1 MKKLLSILLA
11 AMLLLSLAACG
22 GNDDGDAADKLQ
34 GALGGV
40 SEPASFAPTQADGT
54 LLETEFWS
62 VTYPED
68 WVYSEEDDM
77 GISEGYYAYVTLH
90 IPQEDD
96 PESDTLSVRIDAT
109 LEGPASYRDNLYSIG
124 DMRDI
129 VENGTV
135 PTENVGGVDCYMK
148 EGESWGSA
156 YRSWYGRVE
165 GAGATV
171 YVQAEGTVD
180 DPRLGQLLNTL
191 QFNLTDTGNIDPP
204 WPWNGEPILM
214 DGPLSCTVGSY
225 NVTVQQLPIDESI
238 VVRNIFDTGV
248 SMAGDKVY
256 TLTDGVLRRHAFDG
270 SALAFEDEIALDS
283 EEYSTM
289 SVAQNGT
296 LYLSEFMESFVAVRD
311 GATLFSHD
319 GPDYV
324 IMHPSGDWGISY
336 FTGSEVEK
344 IILNGTEM
352 QTEPWAFPEVDMI
365 SSISISEDHIFVAGG
380 AVENNE
386 HTIFVYDLSGVLQT
400 KLGGTEFGEDDS
412 LGSVTAVVETANG
425 YMALDGNMRTVLF
438 WAPDGTFIGSAEDS
452 DLFGTSYPWMSS
464 ASVMADG
471 SILIGMTE
479 ERPDESADEF
489 IVYRLTGF

>member
-22 GNDDGDAADKLQ
+22 GKDDGDKLQ

-40 SEPASFAPTQADGT
+40 SEPASSAPTQADGT

-109 LEGPASYRDNLYSIG
+109 LEGPASYRD
-124 DMRDI
+124 
-129 VENGTV
+129 
-135 PTENVGGVDCYMK
+135 
-148 EGESWGSA
+148 
-156 YRSWYGRVE
+156 
-165 GAGATV
+165 TV
-171 YVQAEGTVD
+171 YVQAEGAVD